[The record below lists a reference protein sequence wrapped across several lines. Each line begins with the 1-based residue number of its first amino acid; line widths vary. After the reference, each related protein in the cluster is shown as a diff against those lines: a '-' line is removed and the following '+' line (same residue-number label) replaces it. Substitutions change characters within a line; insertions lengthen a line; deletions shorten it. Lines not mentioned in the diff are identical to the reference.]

1 MQRIILILLT
11 FSSLYVF
18 GEVRAQNT
26 TGSWPNS
33 MPPGGVRGTSH
44 YGENYRQGY
53 RDGYRDGYQEN
64 RHPGRDSHRDYGDHR
79 DRGGYR
85 NPNSAYPPSDRGY
98 RNPDSAYPPPYT
110 PGDRVN
116 YYGVPRY

>member
-11 FSSLYVF
+11 FSGLCVF

-26 TGSWPNS
+26 TDSWPNS
-33 MPPGGVRGTSH
+33 MPPGGVRGAPS
-44 YGENYRQGY
+44 YGDNYRQGY
-53 RDGYRDGYQEN
+53 RDGYRDGYHEN
-64 RHPGRDSHRDYGDHR
+64 RHRGGDAHRDYGKNPHR
-79 DRGGYR
+79 QDYR
-85 NPNSAYPPSDRGY
+85 NPY
-98 RNPDSAYPPPYT
+98 SAYPPPYT